1 MTETLKTI
9 AIKDIVPNPYQ
20 PRQIFN
26 EKELLELSNSIK
38 ENGLIQPIIVRKSD
52 VFGYEL
58 IAGERRLK
66 ASQLAGFSDI
76 PAIIKP
82 ISNQESMKQAIIENL
97 QRENLNSIEEALA
110 YQNLIEKNQMTHDEL
125 ATYMGK
131 SRPYIT
137 NIIRLLNLP
146 KELRDSLEK
155 GEISTGHARALL
167 AIEDRKQQAY
177 WHHKIINDSLS
188 VRSLEK
194 ALKPGNKKPKQTESI
209 FVKSIEKEISQS
221 LGISSKL
228 ICHQKGNGK
237 LTLTFSNMEELNRI
251 INKLK

>member
-1 MTETLKTI
+1 MFMRDFMTETLKTI

-110 YQNLIEKNQMTHDEL
+110 YQNLIEKI
-125 ATYMGK
+125 K
-131 SRPYIT
+131 
-137 NIIRLLNLP
+137 
-146 KELRDSLEK
+146 
-155 GEISTGHARALL
+155 
-167 AIEDRKQQAY
+167 
-177 WHHKIINDSLS
+177 
-188 VRSLEK
+188 
-194 ALKPGNKKPKQTESI
+194 
-209 FVKSIEKEISQS
+209 
-221 LGISSKL
+221 
-228 ICHQKGNGK
+228 
-237 LTLTFSNMEELNRI
+237 
-251 INKLK
+251 